1 MIWVIDIP
9 QIKFERRVKFMD
21 IKKKILI
28 FSGFEDTFS
37 SMTMTFT
44 LTLTL
49 TLTTDVDI
57 NSDIEIDFD
66 ALVGVLH

>member
-1 MIWVIDIP
+1 
-9 QIKFERRVKFMD
+9 MD

-37 SMTMTFT
+37 SMTLTFT

-57 NSDIEIDFD
+57 NSDIEIYCGAIVD
-66 ALVGVLH
+66 VLH